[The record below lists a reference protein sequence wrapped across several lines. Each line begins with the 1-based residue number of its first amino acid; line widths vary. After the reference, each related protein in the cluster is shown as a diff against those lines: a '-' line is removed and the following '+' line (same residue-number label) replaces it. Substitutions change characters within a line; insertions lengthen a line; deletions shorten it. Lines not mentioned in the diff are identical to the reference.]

1 MTDFMGLSLIVTG
14 MVIVAISLFNS
25 RHSASKNLDAI
36 RHGLSNKQIDKIF
49 KTRPKRADA
58 NIGLYFGLF
67 FIAVGAIRVAF
78 VWWFWSHLP

>member
-49 KTRPKRADA
+49 KLGPSELTQILDC
-58 NIGLYFGLF
+58 ISDF
-67 FIAVGAIRVAF
+67 
-78 VWWFWSHLP
+78 SSLPWGQ